1 MPSKYGQEDALNQWQ
16 RGFQNLVRLL
26 LLSMFLGAVTTVIWW
41 HLRAP
46 PNTFYYLFQYW
57 YSWLYCRI
65 PFACSQV
72 AIYNQQ
78 VLQPFIDG
86 LWELLRSCGVVF
98 SVTSFVSL
106 VGLRYLV
113 VRHAHN
119 LEKERFIRGSR
130 LLKPKELNLEI
141 DTARTPLGNIKYPPT
156 DSDLYLGRERVRLPY
171 SLSFRHLGIVGVPGT
186 GKTQLFI
193 SIFNQLK
200 PRTGHKGFIL
210 DLNGQ
215 YYARFGQRGDK
226 ILSLQDVRS
235 KAWSF
240 YGERGVPAEFIA
252 QALVE
257 VNNNDNFFT
266 SAARSLLTDLIT
278 RNENI
283 EGVRQDLISSP
294 FKLLEKLQGGISP
307 SLLGAPEQAAGVIAT
322 AAVELGFLKQLS
334 QNNQNHERNSHDQ
347 NGQNFFSLTNWV
359 LSESAEWVFLIVKDV
374 DFAATRT
381 LLRLWVMLVVGAVL
395 QRDEHKY
402 YPHLWLFCDEFPGFG
417 ALPDIDKFI
426 SQGRKYKATM
436 VAGYQV
442 RGQIQHLY
450 GIEGAKEI
458 IAGLQNKVIFRT
470 PDPSDAKEESLTLGE
485 QEVEEV
491 TSNTQLGQIG
501 EKDSNSLQR
510 GIVTR
515 PVVLPSQLQNLA
527 DMRAYAKLCEFDPCL
542 ISFDYQTLPTDNQP
556 SIRQIS
562 TINTTSDDEH
572 ESENENQ
579 NSAQHLQPT
588 SAESTNN
595 IQGNNP
601 NYEDNLQWD
610 IDPDAE

>member
-1 MPSKYGQEDALNQWQ
+1 VPSKYGQEDALNQWQ
-16 RGFQNLVRLL
+16 RGWQNLVRLL
-26 LLSMFLGAVTTVIWW
+26 LLSISIGAASTIIWW
-41 HLRAP
+41 QLRAP
-46 PNTFYYLFQYW
+46 ANTFYYLFQYW
-57 YSWLYCRI
+57 YSWLYCRL

-72 AIYNQQ
+72 AVYNQQ

-86 LWELLRSCGVVF
+86 LWELLRMCGVVF
-98 SVTSFVSL
+98 SVTSFLSF
-106 VGLRYLV
+106 VGLRYYV
-113 VRHAHN
+113 VCRN
-119 LEKERFIRGSR
+119 QDIDKERFIRGSR

-141 DTARTPLGNIKYPPT
+141 DTARTPQGNIKYPPT
-156 DSDLYLGRERVRLPY
+156 DADLYLGRERVRLPY

-200 PRTGHKGFIL
+200 SRTGHKGFIL

-235 KAWSF
+235 EAWSF

-257 VNNNDNFFT
+257 VNNHDNFFT
-266 SAARSLLTDLIT
+266 SAAQALLTDLIT
-278 RNENI
+278 RNQNI
-283 EGVRQDLISSP
+283 EGVRQDLTSELS
-294 FKLLEKLQGGISP
+294 KLLEKLQGGISP

-322 AAVELGFLKQLS
+322 AAVELGFLQQLH
-334 QNNQNHERNSHDQ
+334 QNNQNRDQ
-347 NGQNFFSLTNWV
+347 DGQQFFSLTDWV

-395 QRDEHKY
+395 QRDEHKP
-402 YPHLWLFCDEFPGFG
+402 YPHLWVFCDEFPGFG

-450 GIEGAKEI
+450 GMEGAKEI

-491 TSNTQLGQIG
+491 TTSAQLGQIG

-515 PVVLPSQLQNLA
+515 PVVMPSQLQNLA
-527 DMRAYAKLCEFDPCL
+527 DMRAYTKLCEFDPCL
-542 ISFDYQTLPTDNQP
+542 ISFDYQTLPTSNQP
-556 SIRQIS
+556 QTSMRQIS
-562 TINTTSDDEH
+562 PTNSTSDNDNNNQNNTQQ
-572 ESENENQ
+572 SPSISNENANHTQ
-579 NSAQHLQPT
+579 K
-588 SAESTNN
+588 NN
-595 IQGNNP
+595 L